1 MPIKCLE
8 ALLVS
13 VFLSSSIKGLDR
25 IPVAFKSE
33 FKKNEYRHIVLV
45 CRSNS
50 SWGALGLSR
59 KSDLMYKPLIFKSLM
74 DLVKNYIDAYHK
86 YGHKV
91 LKIKIGLPIQS
102 DVISN
107 EGITWK
113 FVSIDTA
120 LGDVHYNNWNS
131 SSVYLEIENY
141 IKKVRMMSSH

>member
-1 MPIKCLE
+1 
-8 ALLVS
+8 
-13 VFLSSSIKGLDR
+13 
-25 IPVAFKSE
+25 
-33 FKKNEYRHIVLV
+33 
-45 CRSNS
+45 
-50 SWGALGLSR
+50 
-59 KSDLMYKPLIFKSLM
+59 MYKPLIFKSLM